1 MSQESK
7 SFKLS
12 AFEDCGVCCLLAKD
26 YIKCVYCSEK
36 ACFDCYET
44 YLLDQHVDKCMFC
57 NKNWSY
63 EFVQTSFRPA
73 FINGKYKDKKKV
85 LMFEREKALLPATQT
100 ELAEEERY
108 KAYTMK
114 QRVLNSRTKI
124 LHNDIKHYSKI
135 ARARASTKKEK
146 EEAITMIDELI
157 EKITK
162 IREKATALYTAHY
175 GEGHEEKK
183 VEEVKR
189 EPVIP
194 CSMND
199 CRGYLTRNNEERKLE
214 CGMCKTRHCHKCR
227 CKKEEEHKCDPNIV
241 ETVKLL
247 ASDTKPCPKCSIPIF
262 KIAGC
267 FAQDVDILLY
277 DGTTKKSQDIEI
289 GDVLVGDDGNP
300 RKVLDLCSGEDKLYS
315 VNQNNGVTYTVN
327 SKHQLAY
334 DTYFI
339 IKTTPKRGRKVTFNM
354 PAVNQYI
361 KRYAG
366 FQALLSNS
374 IKDPVKAL
382 QVYRDKDVVEKCF
395 DDLKNQLDMKRLRM
409 HSSATTDGRLF
420 VQFIALIYV
429 SALRKEMR
437 KSDLIKHYNVREL
450 LQETETLVKIKYSGK
465 YGCILTEMTKPQRE
479 ILSALNIG
487 ILNGA

>member
-7 SFKLS
+7 SFNLS

-63 EFVQTSFRPA
+63 EFVQANFRPA

-114 QRVLNSRTKI
+114 QRVLQTRVKVI
-124 LHNDIKHYSKI
+124 QNDIKHYSKI

-146 EEAITMIDELI
+146 DEALTMIDELL
-157 EKITK
+157 EKVSK
-162 IREKATALYTAHY
+162 LRDKSRGLYTAHY
-175 GEGHEEKK
+175 GEGQEEKK

-199 CRGYLTRNNEERKLE
+199 CRGYLTRNNQERKLE
-214 CGMCKTRHCHKCR
+214 CGMCKTSHCHKCR

-267 FAQDVDILLY
+267 DQMFCTGCHTAFSWKTGQIETGHIHNPHYWEYLQRQGRDLDGVRNMVGGVQNNFRNNNCLTLQDV
-277 DGTTKKSQDIEI
+277 
-289 GDVLVGDDGNP
+289 
-300 RKVLDLCSGEDKLYS
+300 
-315 VNQNNGVTYTVN
+315 VTEV
-327 SKHQLAY
+327 SS
-334 DTYFI
+334 TYFS
-339 IKTTPKRGRKVTFNM
+339 TFVVSIMHMRHGTVQEADN
-354 PAVNQYI
+354 VESNKDLR
-361 KRYAG
+361 KRY
-366 FQALLSNS
+366 LLNEIDEKNFKMVLFRREKKKKFDAELVQILNMIYDASKDLIISCYIRNFVENRYNKKTKFS
-374 IKDPVKAL
+374 IDLHDNVCTEIVNLCTYAEE
-382 QVYRDKDVVEKCF
+382 QVEKLCKRFEYKKPQYVVE
-395 DDLKNQLDMKRLRM
+395 
-409 HSSATTDGRLF
+409 
-420 VQFIALIYV
+420 
-429 SALRKEMR
+429 
-437 KSDLIKHYNVREL
+437 
-450 LQETETLVKIKYSGK
+450 
-465 YGCILTEMTKPQRE
+465 
-479 ILSALNIG
+479 G
-487 ILNGA
+487 IQSVIRNSEVAV